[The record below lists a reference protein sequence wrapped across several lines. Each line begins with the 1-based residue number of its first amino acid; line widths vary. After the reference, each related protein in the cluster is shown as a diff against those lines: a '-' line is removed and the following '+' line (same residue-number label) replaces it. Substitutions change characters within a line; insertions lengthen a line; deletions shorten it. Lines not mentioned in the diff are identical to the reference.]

1 MMMPTRGRK
10 APSSFMGERNPLE
23 TRCEGA
29 TNLKRPAHSSSLQS
43 RHGKGVAGK
52 DEKKETAPH

>member
-1 MMMPTRGRK
+1 
-10 APSSFMGERNPLE
+10 MGERNPLE